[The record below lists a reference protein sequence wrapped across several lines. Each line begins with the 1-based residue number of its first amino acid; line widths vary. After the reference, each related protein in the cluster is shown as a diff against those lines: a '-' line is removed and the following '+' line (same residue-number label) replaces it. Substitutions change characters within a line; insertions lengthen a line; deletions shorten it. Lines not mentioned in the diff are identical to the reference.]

1 MGRLRRLN
9 NQSIK
14 TKLTVAITGIT
25 ILSCIT
31 GILGIAGLLSSQIN
45 TTLGIGIITGS
56 MVTTMVGAV
65 LIIRFVGKTI
75 IQPINKLIEGSDHI
89 ASGNF
94 TYELTKHFDDEVGDL
109 VDHYNSLLENV
120 REMMGMLSG
129 EQAAAYMA
137 AEENAEA
144 KAYVDRKVQEI
155 LDAMDKVAEGDLTVQ
170 LGIENDDE
178 IGSLYK
184 GFNEVTTRL
193 NQILETV
200 HQSVN
205 DVKGSGRLIEDA
217 AVQLVHGTAEQVRNT
232 DQILEKVE
240 LLSSA
245 ANSISIT
252 SDQTCTIVQDG
263 IDITSSAEQKVGR
276 TVRIMMEIAENAKQ
290 SALLISGLN
299 ESSEKIGE
307 IVSLI
312 KDIASQTNLLALN
325 AAIEAARAGVH
336 GKGFAVVAD
345 EVKKLAERT
354 TVSTSEISDRIA
366 KIQEQTAEVTHSIE
380 EGLKRIE
387 SGTEIA
393 SAAQQSLE
401 KVTESTEM
409 GVQMVMQIDSSSEM
423 QSSFTTEIAETI
435 KEMVASISRS
445 EDQVQEITQA
455 AHLMSTLTK
464 SLTEAVNQF
473 NLCSTGTSQ
482 SATDTL
488 PKLNV
493 NPAESSANYPKN
505 ELETTAPPAVL
516 NEVPS

>member
-1 MGRLRRLN
+1 MTQNADPGLINSIRDFIKSLSILVSWGRLRKLK

-14 TKLTVAITGIT
+14 VKFTVAITAIT
-25 ILSCIT
+25 LLACVT
-31 GILGIAGLLSSQIN
+31 GVLGIIGLVSSQIN
-45 TTLGIGIITGS
+45 STIGSVIIAGS
-56 MVTTMVGAV
+56 MVSTIVGAILV
-65 LIIRFVGKTI
+65 IRFLGKTI
-75 IQPINKLIEGSDHI
+75 IHPISKLIEGSVHI

-94 TYELTKHFDDEVGDL
+94 TYELTKDYEDEVGEL
-109 VDHYNSLLENV
+109 VDHYNGLLENI

-129 EQAAAYMA
+129 EQASAYMA

-155 LDAMDKVAEGDLTVQ
+155 LAAMDEVKEGNLT
-170 LGIENDDE
+170 LELSIENNDE

-184 GFNEVTTRL
+184 GFNEVINRL
-193 NQILETV
+193 SQILMTV
-200 HQSVN
+200 HRSVN
-205 DVKGSGRLIEDA
+205 NVNGSGKLIEDA
-217 AVQLVHGTAEQVRNT
+217 TVQLAHGTAEQVRNT

-240 LLSSA
+240 LLSNA
-245 ANSISIT
+245 AQSISIT
-252 SDQTCTIVQDG
+252 SDQTCIIVQDG
-263 IDITSSAEQKVGR
+263 IDITSSAEQRVGQ
-276 TVRIMMEIAENAKQ
+276 TVNIMVEIAENAKQ
-290 SALLISGLN
+290 SAALISGLN

-354 TVSTSEISDRIA
+354 TVSTSEISERIA
-366 KIQEQTAEVTHSIE
+366 TIQVQTAEVTNSIE

-401 KVTESTEM
+401 KVMESTEM
-409 GVQMVMQIDSSSEM
+409 GVQMVMQIDSSSGM
-423 QSSFTTEIAETI
+423 QSSFTAEIAETI
-435 KEMVASISRS
+435 KEMVSSISRA
-445 EDQVQEITQA
+445 EDQVEEITQA
-455 AHLMSTLTK
+455 TRIMTSLTQ

-473 NLCSTGTSQ
+473 
-482 SATDTL
+482 DL
-488 PKLNV
+488 PTTNTIDDKSMRDSLNV
-493 NPAESSANYPKN
+493 
-505 ELETTAPPAVL
+505 AV
-516 NEVPS
+516 

>member
-1 MGRLRRLN
+1 MTQKADPGLVSSIKDFVKSLSIFVNWRRLRKLN

-14 TKLTVAITGIT
+14 LKFTVAITAIT
-25 ILSCIT
+25 ILACVT
-31 GILGIAGLLSSQIN
+31 GLIGIAGLISPQNNI
-45 TTLGIGIITGS
+45 TVGIGIIIGD
-56 MVTTMVGAV
+56 MVITIAV
-65 LIIRFVGKTI
+65 AILVIRFLSKTV
-75 IQPINKLIEGSDHI
+75 IQPINNLIEGSNHI

-94 TYELTKHFDDEVGDL
+94 TYEVVKDYDDEVGEL
-109 VDHYNSLLENV
+109 VDHYNGLLENV

-129 EQAAAYMA
+129 EQASAYMA

-155 LDAMDKVAEGDLTVQ
+155 LAAMGEVAEGDLTVE
-170 LGIENDDE
+170 LNIENDDE
-178 IGSLYK
+178 IGALYQ
-184 GFNEVTTRL
+184 GFNDVISRL
-193 NQILETV
+193 SQILLTV

-205 DVKGSGRLIEDA
+205 DVNRSGKLIEDA
-217 AVQLVHGTAEQVRNT
+217 TVQLAHGTAEQVRNT
-232 DQILEKVE
+232 DHILEKVD

-245 ANSISIT
+245 AQSISIT

-263 IDITSSAEQKVGR
+263 IDITSSAEQRVGQ
-276 TVRIMMEIAENAKQ
+276 TVTIMMEIAANAKQ
-290 SALLISGLN
+290 SAALISGLN

-366 KIQEQTAEVTHSIE
+366 KIQEQTAEVTNSIE

-387 SGTEIA
+387 SGTDIA

-401 KVTESTEM
+401 KVMESTEM
-409 GVQMVMQIDSSSEM
+409 GVQMVMQIDSSSGM
-423 QSSFTTEIAETI
+423 QSSFTAEIAETI
-435 KEMVASISRS
+435 KEMVSSINRA

-455 AHLMSTLTK
+455 TQLMT
-464 SLTEAVNQF
+464 SLTRSLTQAVNQF
-473 NLCSTGTSQ
+473 DLEGSTEIDDKSMVD
-482 SATDTL
+482 S
-488 PKLNV
+488 LNV
-493 NPAESSANYPKN
+493 P
-505 ELETTAPPAVL
+505 V
-516 NEVPS
+516 